1 MGVLPLEFWLRLAA
15 CELNRILALKS
26 GVRWWRW
33 PGRRQRLVPAVER
46 ELELSY
52 PALDDLELPLT
63 LGALL
68 NSVPAPLLNRLQKGD
83 RVNHFAA
90 VSRARARR
98 SGDGAATGLRLI
110 DGAIARTR

>member
-52 PALDDLELPLT
+52 PPLDDLATPDPRRSFD
-63 LGALL
+63 
-68 NSVPAPLLNRLQKGD
+68 SVPCSSIHCAVEQVYEVPKSLPALVVIDLYPATT
-83 RVNHFAA
+83 VEAA
-90 VSRARARR
+90 S
-98 SGDGAATGLRLI
+98 LP
-110 DGAIARTR
+110 